1 MLYAMIAKDKAGT
14 TEKRLAVRPVHL
26 QHLDSLG
33 EQLRLAGA
41 LLDDSGA
48 PGGSLVVVEAESI
61 DAARAIFNADPFVSE
76 GIFETIEIKPWRL
89 AYDHMSPKA

>member
-1 MLYAMIAKDKAGT
+1 MLYAMIAKDKPGN

-33 EQLRLAGA
+33 QQLRLAGA
-41 LLDDSGA
+41 LLDKTGTPES
-48 PGGSLVVVEAESI
+48 SLVVVEAETI
-61 DAARAIFNADPFVSE
+61 EAATAIFNADPFVSE
-76 GIFETIEIKPWRL
+76 GIFETVEIKPWRL